1 MTKKMMMMM
10 MIMMRSVDAHD
21 DDDDVQ
27 FTTSLGDRDYDRQWE
42 KKQKAPHSDP
52 RPGKVSQNI

>member
-1 MTKKMMMMM
+1 MMMMM
-10 MIMMRSVDAHD
+10 MMMRSVDAHD

-52 RPGKVSQNI
+52 RPGKVSHNI